1 MISWSR
7 EPKVAALLI
16 LLILMAFCTGCTPS
30 RQEQLKSRLDSFRM
44 ILPTDAKIAFDK
56 KEYGKVTSEIDSL
69 LAVDSAFAGRWTRI
83 KQTEA
88 IGLFSV
94 AEVVEYFATNFT
106 DRGNQP

>member
-1 MISWSR
+1 MPKAAVLLTLLTLTVIS
-7 EPKVAALLI
+7 I
-16 LLILMAFCTGCTPS
+16 GCTPS
-30 RQEQLKSRLDSFRM
+30 REEQLASRLDNFRM
-44 ILPTDAKIAFDK
+44 ILPVDTRAAFDN

-69 LAVDSAFAGRWTRI
+69 LAVDSVFAGRWMKI

-106 DRGNQP
+106 DRKSQP